1 MNSKK
6 GNTGMNRK
14 TFLKNC
20 ACGLC
25 TCAAAGLIAPTA
37 DASGAEAKAPEDW
50 QIDFMRARL
59 ENLLEIIVTTLDEPT
74 QAKVL
79 GKLGRECGKGVV
91 KGFEG
96 NPEGFWAHIK
106 TQWLDRVE
114 YDKDKGVI
122 RFWEK
127 ERTQCNCPLAALMK
141 VPKTMC
147 LCSLGTQE
155 AIYETLFNR
164 PVQVKLEE
172 SILHGAKRCSF
183 TITLQPK
190 S

>member
-25 TCAAAGLIAPTA
+25 SCAAVGLIAPES
-37 DASGAEAKAPEDW
+37 ASGAETKAPENW

-59 ENLLEIIVTTLDEPT
+59 ENLLQIIVTTLDEPT

-96 NPEGFWAHIK
+96 NPEAFWAHIK

-114 YDKDKGVI
+114 YDKDKGII
-122 RFWEK
+122 RIWEK
-127 ERTQCNCPLAALMK
+127 ERTQCNCPLAALIK
-141 VPKTMC
+141 LPKTMC
-147 LCSLGTQE
+147 SCSIGTQE
-155 AIYETLFNR
+155 GIYESLFNR
-164 PVQVKLEE
+164 SVKVKLEE

-190 S
+190 V